1 MVESNMEIRTLA
13 ADDLPALLSFYT
25 GLPESVTSLFEPFGP
40 RVTEETLRK
49 HLAGADAGTHV
60 SLGLADP
67 GGAIH
72 GHVFILDILGAS
84 PVFGIGLAEDA
95 QGRGWGRRMAGA
107 VLAEADARGVKR
119 VTLTVVK
126 ANVRAWTLYESLGFR
141 RTGETTFRDPNDSY
155 CMEKG

>member
-1 MVESNMEIRTLA
+1 MVGSMMYLEKLTIDHLA
-13 ADDLPALLSFYT
+13 SLLSFYT

-49 HLAGADAGTHV
+49 HLADAEAGTHI

-67 GGAIH
+67 QGVIH
-72 GHVFILDILGAS
+72 GHVFILNLNGDA
-84 PVFGIGLAEDA
+84 PVFGIGIAEDA
-95 QGRGWGRRMAGA
+95 QGQGWGRRMAKA
-107 VLAEADARGVKR
+107 VLAEADVRGVKR

-126 ANVRAWTLYESLGFR
+126 ANSRAWNLYESLGFH
-141 RTGETTFRDPNDSY
+141 RTGETTFRVENDSY